1 MVKMMKKF
9 IKEIYPY
16 VIIVIVVVLIR
27 SFIATPVRVDG
38 DSMKKNLQDGEILV
52 LYRLAKIERYDIV
65 VLHEKEDN
73 DNIIKRVYGLPGE
86 TIRIAHNKIYI
97 NGEVIEDNYANGK
110 TSDYEEITL
119 GDDEYFVLGDNRGVS
134 KDSRMIGPV
143 KKDSIKGETVFRLF
157 PFNKIGTIK

>member
-1 MVKMMKKF
+1 MKKF

-16 VIIVIVVVLIR
+16 VIIVIVVILIR
-27 SFIATPVRVDG
+27 SFLATPVRVDG

-65 VLHEKEDN
+65 VLHEKDDN

-97 NGEVIEDNYANGK
+97 NGEAIEDNYAYGK

-119 GDDEYFVLGDNRGVS
+119 GDDEYFVLGDNRGIS
-134 KDSRMIGPV
+134 KDSRMIGPI
-143 KKDSIKGETVFRLF
+143 KKDNIKGETVFRLF